1 MAGGGVNPQMV
12 QQLGQQLSQQNSYPY
27 GIGSLPPS
35 GFMQYPQQGQPNT
48 PPQVQNSGGP
58 DAGATNPA
66 TNMGMTNGGGM
77 ADQTPQMQSPLTSP
91 NPLAPNSPMASGLQI
106 QGNPTSMPVQS
117 NPQGKPNG

>member
-58 DAGATNPA
+58 DAGAPNPA
-66 TNMGMTNGGGM
+66 TNMGLDNGGLAGQG
-77 ADQTPQMQSPLTSP
+77 AQMQSPLTAP

-106 QGNPTSMPVQS
+106 QGNPTSMPV